1 LFKWYFAAGINRDD
15 DVVDAGS
22 SNSGLD
28 QVVPADDEYSESES
42 GGVRRPQ
49 PSVTA
54 DDRDIAERVDICSTS
69 KCGNCQNLL
78 YDEEIMAGWSLDDS
92 NYNTRYCHFFKRY
105 VSVFVYLDLLFF

>member
-1 LFKWYFAAGINRDD
+1 MLESNCC
-15 DVVDAGS
+15 VVDTGA

-42 GGVRRPQ
+42 GGLGRPPQ
-49 PSVTA
+49 LTVTA
-54 DDRDIAERVDICSTS
+54 DHRDIAERVDICSTS

-92 NYNTRYCHFFKRY
+92 NYNTR
-105 VSVFVYLDLLFF
+105 SVLHVVGER